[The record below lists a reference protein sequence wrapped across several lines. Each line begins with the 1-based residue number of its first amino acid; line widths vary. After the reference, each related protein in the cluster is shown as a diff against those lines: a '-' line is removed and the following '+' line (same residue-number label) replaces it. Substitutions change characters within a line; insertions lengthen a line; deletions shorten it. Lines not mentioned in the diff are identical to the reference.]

1 MNRAHKASWSATT
14 VTVVMLG
21 VLPTSAQSNNELRD
35 SLKAATERL
44 AFNPTDIDLR
54 LRKASFNMQLEQWA
68 YAKDEYDYVLK
79 LDPKNIAALFYR
91 AYTNVK
97 LHRNNFARLDYET
110 MLSIVPGNFDGQLG
124 LAILNQSDKHYTEA
138 LDMANRLVGQYPDSA
153 EAYAARA
160 GIEKEQGM
168 VALSLYDF
176 EQALKLSPDNT
187 EYRIDYVDALLLEK
201 RKREARHE
209 LDILVEKGIPKM
221 SLSNLYKRCK

>member
-1 MNRAHKASWSATT
+1 MNIAHKASWSAM
-14 VTVVMLG
+14 VVAFITLG
-21 VLPTSAQSNNELRD
+21 ILPTRAQSNKELRD
-35 SLKAATERL
+35 SLKSATERL

-54 LRKASFNMQLEQWA
+54 LRKASYNLQLEQWA

-79 LDPKNIAALFYR
+79 LEPKNIAALFYR

-97 LHRNNFARLDYET
+97 LHRNNFARLDYEM
-110 MLSIVPGNFDGQLG
+110 MLAIVPGNFDGQLG
-124 LAILNQSDKHYTEA
+124 LAILNQSDKRYTEA
-138 LDMANRLVGQYPDSA
+138 LDMANRLVSQFPDRA

-168 VALSLYDF
+168 VGLSLYDY
-176 EQALKLSPDNT
+176 EQALKLSPENT

-201 RKREARHE
+201 RKKDARRE
-209 LDILVEKGIPKM
+209 LDILVTKGISKV